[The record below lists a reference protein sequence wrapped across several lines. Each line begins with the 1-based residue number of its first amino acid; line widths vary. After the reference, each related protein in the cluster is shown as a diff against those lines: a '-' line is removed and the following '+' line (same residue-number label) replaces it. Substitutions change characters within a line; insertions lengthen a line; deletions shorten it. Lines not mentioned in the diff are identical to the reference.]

1 MAADALGRHFTQIY
15 NGALRDKRLS
25 RRARGMLAEL
35 LTHSDGFGITVANL
49 VTVHEGR
56 DAVTGALKE
65 LERYGYLHR
74 RRIVDPST
82 KKLGG
87 SEYFVTDMP
96 DGFSVSCDFG
106 NEEKRWSETVTE
118 NPSQGKTPGGS
129 LDTGFQELD
138 SQELDYQA
146 LAQGPHKKT
155 NEEKTNQKKNTLG
168 ATAPKDGAAAPGE
181 GVQGWSPE
189 ETETR
194 IAELCRLLVDQVK
207 ANGAKP
213 PKITYAWKNA
223 ARDLLSGEDPYTYEQ
238 VRDGICWAQADNFW
252 ASRTTTMAKLAKHFD
267 QIIIRARKDQQDTS
281 TPQGKQ
287 AQQDLMTRRL
297 EAMQKLMDLYEAK
310 VKRPMTDSE
319 RERLKARVKEEIQ

>member
-1 MAADALGRHFTQIY
+1 MVWATNDAPIQDMKEFAVLVSLADKAGP
-15 NGALRDKRLS
+15 
-25 RRARGMLAEL
+25 
-35 LTHSDGFGITVANL
+35 DGCDAFPAVA
-49 VTVHEGR
+49 TI
-56 DAVTGALKE
+56 A
-65 LERYGYLHR
+65 
-74 RRIVDPST
+74 RRI
-82 KKLGG
+82 GG
-87 SEYFVTDMP
+87 SERSVQRALDGLRSRRIIAEGDQSAARYLRVDRKPTVYDLLIPYTWFSNVERINLERERMGRPPLTPLDRP
-96 DGFSVSCDFG
+96 DFTGCHSVAPD
-106 NEEKRWSETVTE
+106 ETVITGLGVTE
-118 NPSQGKTPGGS
+118 SLSRGDGESFAGCQPDTRTSPLNRSEGTGKTHS
-129 LDTGFQELD
+129 AD
-138 SQELDYQA
+138 A
-146 LAQGPHKKT
+146 KR
-155 NEEKTNQKKNTLG
+155 
-168 ATAPKDGAAAPGE
+168 E
-181 GVQGWSPE
+181 GVQGWSPQ

-223 ARDLLSGEDPYTYEQ
+223 ARDLLGGEDAYTYEQ

-287 AQQDLMTRRL
+287 AQQDLMSRRL
-297 EAMQKLMDLYEAK
+297 ETMQKLMDLYEAK